1 MTSRSSTFRSGNP
14 TLGRDTFAGLA
25 PTAEAMT
32 IQGTVNKSFLLLLLL
47 LISATWV
54 WNQVDALEPA
64 QLAQSVGR
72 IVPWMIGGA
81 IGGMIVALVTVFK
94 KSWSMVTAPLYA
106 LLEGLV
112 LGGLSAI
119 LEAQYSGI
127 VIQAVALTFGVFFCL
142 LLVYTS
148 RLIKVTQNFRLGI
161 AAATGGIFLVY
172 LASFVLGFF
181 GINIPLIHESG
192 LIGIGFSLFVVIIAA
207 LNLVLDFDFIEN
219 GAAQGA
225 PKYMEWYGAF
235 GLLVTLVWL
244 YIEILRLLAKLRSRD

>member
-1 MTSRSSTFRSGNP
+1 
-14 TLGRDTFAGLA
+14 
-25 PTAEAMT
+25 MT

-244 YIEILRLLAKLRSRD
+244 YIDILRLLAKLRSRD